1 VKSTKSPSWSERLLG
16 LGPVAAPPHAFRV
29 DSESIAYAGFRREGA
44 VYSVAETAELPLPEE
59 TFHEG
64 LLGGPPREPERFR
77 EAVADLTRGLSHP
90 PREASL
96 VLPDSWLRVAF
107 TDLATAPTTAD
118 RDDVLRWKLKRL
130 VPFRVDELRLTG
142 QSVAPLPQQSEEEPH
157 RVLLGFAVEA
167 LLEQVEDAFATAGVR
182 LGRITSSSLAL
193 LSALAGRL
201 EDGVLT
207 AVALVDAAGYTLI
220 FLRDGA
226 PLLHRYKSFAATL
239 PEGFR
244 DGFVARDLRLTRNFL
259 EEQVPGVPVGRALVA
274 APAAERG
281 SWVERL
287 SQALDAPAEPIGRE
301 HLPPLDASV
310 PRTDWHR
317 LAPLLGAV
325 VREVA

>member
-1 VKSTKSPSWSERLLG
+1 MKSTRSPSWSERLLG

-29 DSESIAYAGFRREGA
+29 DARSIAYAGFRREGE
-44 VYSVAETAELPLPEE
+44 VYSVAETAELPLPPE

-77 EAVADLTRGLSHP
+77 EAVAELVNGLGHP

-96 VLPDSWLRVAF
+96 VLPDDWLRVAF

-118 RDDVLRWKLKRL
+118 RDEVLRWKLKRL

-142 QSVAPLPQQSEEEPH
+142 KSVASLPQQSEEEPH

-167 LLEQVEDAFATAGVR
+167 LLDQVEEAFAAAGVR
-182 LGRITSSSLAL
+182 LGRITSNSLAL
-193 LSALAGRL
+193 ISALARRL
-201 EDGVLT
+201 DDGGLT
-207 AVALVDAAGYTLI
+207 AVALVDAGGYTLI
-220 FLRDGA
+220 FTRDGE
-226 PLLHRYKSFAATL
+226 PLLHRYKSFAASL

-244 DGFVARDLRLTRNFL
+244 EGFVARDLSLTRNFL
-259 EEQVPGVPVGRALVA
+259 EEQVPGESVVRALVA

-281 SWVERL
+281 AWVERL
-287 SQALDAPAEPIGRE
+287 SQVFDAPAEAIGRE
-301 HLPPLDASV
+301 HLPPLDAAV

-325 VREVA
+325 AREVA